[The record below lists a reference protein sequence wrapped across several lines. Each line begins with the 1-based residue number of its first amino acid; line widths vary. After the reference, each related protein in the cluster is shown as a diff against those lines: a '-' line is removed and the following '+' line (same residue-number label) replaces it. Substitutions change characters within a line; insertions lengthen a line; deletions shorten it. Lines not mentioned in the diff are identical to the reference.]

1 MNFLQQEDVRPD
13 INIVSLIDVVLI
25 LLVFMMISTQFKTDS
40 GIEINLPQAVTE
52 EVRSSEELIISL
64 TQKGNIYFRGKRL
77 KEESLRKKL
86 EGLAPKYAKTKPI
99 IIRADK
105 KVPHG
110 RVVEMMDMAKES
122 GFAKLAI
129 ATEKLKRRR

>member
-1 MNFLQQEDVRPD
+1 MNFLQEENIRPD

-25 LLVFMMISTQFKTDS
+25 LLIFMMISTQFVTQS
-40 GIEINLPQAVTE
+40 GIEVNLPQAVTE
-52 EVRSSEELIISL
+52 EVKSTEELIVTL
-64 TQKGNIYFRGKRL
+64 TRKGNIYFKGKRFT
-77 KEESLRKKL
+77 EESLRKKL
-86 EGLAPKYAKTKPI
+86 ESLASRYAKTKPI

-110 RVVEMMDMAKES
+110 RVVSMMDIAKES

-129 ATEKLKRRR
+129 ATEKLKRR

>member
-1 MNFLQQEDVRPD
+1 MNFLQEENVRPD

-25 LLVFMMISTQFKTDS
+25 LLIFMMISTQFVTQS
-40 GIEINLPQAVTE
+40 GIEVNLPQAVTE
-52 EVRSSEELIISL
+52 EVKSTEELIVTL
-64 TQKGNIYFRGKRL
+64 TRKGNIYFRGRRL
-77 KEESLRKKL
+77 TEESLRKKL
-86 EGLAPKYAKTKPI
+86 ESLASKYARTKPI

-110 RVVEMMDMAKES
+110 RVVTMMDIAKES

-129 ATEKLKRRR
+129 ATEKLKRR